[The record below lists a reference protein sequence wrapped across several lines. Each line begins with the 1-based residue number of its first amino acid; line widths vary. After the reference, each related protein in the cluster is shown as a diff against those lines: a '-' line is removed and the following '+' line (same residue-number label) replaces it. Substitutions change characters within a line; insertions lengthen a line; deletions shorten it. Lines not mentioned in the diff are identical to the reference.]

1 MIVWLGNIIWRKYKK
16 VLINFTLRH
25 GECAYNQRDT
35 TLIYKKNYNHIKKTC
50 YRHGKCL
57 S

>member
-1 MIVWLGNIIWRKYKK
+1 MIVWLGNIIWRKYKT
-16 VLINFTLRH
+16 VVINFTLRH
-25 GECAYNQRDT
+25 GDCAYNQRDT
-35 TLIYKKNYNHIKKTC
+35 TLIYKKKYNHIKKTF